1 VTRRIKGE
9 RKMVIEIAALAGK
22 GYSAP
27 VGFGAGKE
35 RPRARGGE
43 LAKTKQLNLTEQER
57 RDVVEY
63 LKSL

>member
-1 VTRRIKGE
+1 
-9 RKMVIEIAALAGK
+9 VIEIAALAGK

-35 RPRARGGE
+35 RPRARVRE
-43 LAKTKQLNLTEQER
+43 LAKSKQLNVSEQER
-57 RDVVEY
+57 GDVVEY